1 MPAPEPMPGYGQLL
15 KRGYGSL
22 TEAIKACGDCGWELS
37 RRTWTE
43 NAYLGWG
50 EVLLCGLCA
59 LGWTV
64 LRRAA
69 ARRLFGVSPY
79 RRGGTG
85 TGGGGDTHTYPP
97 GTPVVREGSSPP
109 SRGRV
114 GWGKPV
120 LLSPGAASCRSE
132 HPAAPGELSPLSPVP
147 LAASRE
153 GLGVYFFR
161 GGRRGRHFCVSSV
174 VYVKNVLPRFPS
186 PARRWRGWRGD
197 NCCTAVLG

>member
-1 MPAPEPMPGYGQLL
+1 MGTIATDLDRKRLPGLG
-15 KRGYGSL
+15 RGVAL
-22 TEAIKACGDCGWELS
+22 
-37 RRTWTE
+37 RT
-43 NAYLGWG
+43 
-50 EVLLCGLCA
+50 
-59 LGWTV
+59 
-64 LRRAA
+64 LRPRMDRAA
-69 ARRLFGVSPY
+69 PRRRPQALWGQSVPPG
-79 RRGGTG
+79 RDGDR
-85 TGGGGDTHTYPP
+85 GGGDTHTYPP

>member
-1 MPAPEPMPGYGQLL
+1 MFRGRLLGPGNGGEGSPVPRPAPPGSLRGAGGQRWGHGRAELNTGGGIAMPAPEPMPGYGQLL

-85 TGGGGDTHTYPP
+85 TGGGGTRTRTPRGRPWYGRAPLLHPGDGLDGESPFSFPP
-97 GTPVVREGSSPP
+97 GP
-109 SRGRV
+109 
-114 GWGKPV
+114 
-120 LLSPGAASCRSE
+120 
-132 HPAAPGELSPLSPVP
+132 HPAGASIPLHRESSLPFPQSP
-147 LAASRE
+147 
-153 GLGVYFFR
+153 
-161 GGRRGRHFCVSSV
+161 
-174 VYVKNVLPRFPS
+174 
-186 PARRWRGWRGD
+186 
-197 NCCTAVLG
+197 

>member
-37 RRTWTE
+37 RQTWTE

-85 TGGGGDTHTYPP
+85 TGDTHTHVPP
-97 GTPVVREGSSPP
+97 GDSSPP

-120 LLSPGAASCRSE
+120 LLSPGAASWRSE
-132 HPAAPGELSPLSPVP
+132 HPAAAGELSPLSPVP

-153 GLGVYFFR
+153 GLGVCFFR
-161 GGRRGRHFCVSSV
+161 GGGEKRTTFLRVIRGLHEKC
-174 VYVKNVLPRFPS
+174 PS
-186 PARRWRGWRGD
+186 PLSLPGA
-197 NCCTAVLG
+197 AVERMAWG

>member
-85 TGGGGDTHTYPP
+85 TGGGGHAHVPP
-97 GTPVVREGSSPP
+97 GDARGTGGLLSSIPGTGWMGKARSP
-109 SRGRV
+109 FPRGRILQERASRCT
-114 GWGKPV
+114 GRALSPFPSPLSCIPGGFGGLFLPWGEKRTTFLRVIRGLREKCPSP
-120 LLSPGAASCRSE
+120 LSLPGAAVERM
-132 HPAAPGELSPLSPVP
+132 AWG
-147 LAASRE
+147 
-153 GLGVYFFR
+153 
-161 GGRRGRHFCVSSV
+161 
-174 VYVKNVLPRFPS
+174 
-186 PARRWRGWRGD
+186 
-197 NCCTAVLG
+197 